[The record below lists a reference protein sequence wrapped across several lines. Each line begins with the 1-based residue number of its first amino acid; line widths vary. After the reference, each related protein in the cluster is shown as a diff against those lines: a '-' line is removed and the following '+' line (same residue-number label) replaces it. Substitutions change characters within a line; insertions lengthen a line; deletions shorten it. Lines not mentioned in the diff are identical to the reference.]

1 MTDESSLIERV
12 FLRIGS
18 AETDDQLQTALAKFL
33 TPVILKLNSGDE
45 AVRKKVMELLVHINK
60 RLKSLNK
67 VQLPVE
73 SLITQYLDPSA
84 SSIITNFSIIYIRMG
99 YPRLEPAKQA
109 ELVPLLI
116 KCLDGKPNTQQD
128 SILHLMLPALEHVK
142 MPQDDKQK
150 QQIFGLTEKPL
161 IVKVMLDYMMDI
173 LLLPYNAHISTPT
186 QTRPSTA
193 PAGGPGPTTTLPP
206 PGLSEY
212 SKRRVLGDSPLN
224 PEALEKAKIGVL
236 KFLGSGLIE
245 EKMVVCHYVIASSDT
260 RHSVAT
266 AADLELKRITGSVDW
281 NSLDILNKLYTIFQ
295 GTIDIKGKPATKPD
309 HKRRPVCTRIR
320 LKIFP
325 FFLRARDAANVF
337 PSCIQVIFDCL
348 YGQSTNAKLKN
359 MAVQFVH
366 HVCLN
371 CADNKFTPVAPV
383 LLSGMVKLIGEA
395 MDEAKLRNLA
405 YVAVGKIVRR
415 APQLVKK
422 DVALVQKFFDAMSK
436 EDPETRLGVQE
447 SLSLMADAFKD
458 IDPSCQSLMEA
469 LIMQNIEQDQPQ
481 SRLMSVQYAR
491 TVFPSDHIPSRYI
504 LLLAC
509 GDTKEDV
516 RVEAMKALHIAQTK
530 EKEIEKNSTKLPPPK
545 LPKFT
550 DMMKYI
556 SEKGSLRVKTQNKYV
571 IGNYTLPFIPATY
584 EEMIL
589 YLHMC
594 LSQDSGQIPDMESL
608 VTMQTQAPG
617 IAKYIRD
624 NLQGDNSIQT
634 YFDFIKTLLSAVS
647 GSSAMYC
654 LVELVAIAPEM
665 ASQIISQTDWMKN
678 YMFSSKDDLKEFGSQ
693 MYAVVICQQSKDIIK
708 DSMEELMK
716 NLNNKG
722 FEVQMGSVIGLGYL
736 IGQYL
741 NDRSQSCTMEVD
753 GTSKVE
759 EEIKSIITTCLQKLA
774 AILLLPTE
782 SNVSL
787 KMSACL
793 SLGEI
798 GRNAQ
803 LLLPSGGGD
812 DGEGEI
818 TKLSIVTSLLKILK
832 SGSEPNKIKEKCVM
846 CLGYL
851 CVGEENFPHLQK
863 VMEEIMD
870 SVQPKQFELHMTTG
884 EALVCAAQGRQSSA
898 ARDLWTESEED
909 YRNRVT
915 VKETKVEWYLESLL
929 NKSLVSSN
937 PHLRQ
942 AACIWLLALTK
953 TCGPDPAVQSKL
965 SQIQGAFMRL
975 LSENDDITQDIA
987 SKGLGLVYE
996 ICTPEQK
1003 DSLVSELVDTLM
1015 TGKRVKHDFKGDTT
1029 VFEEGSLG
1037 KSPDGG
1043 SLSTYK
1049 ELCAIANDLNQ
1060 PDLIYKFMHL
1070 ANHNAM
1076 WNSRKGAAFG
1086 FSTIASQ
1093 AGEQLR
1099 PYLAQIVPR
1108 LYRYQFDP
1116 NPKIQQA
1123 MSSIWNALIQDNKDA
1138 VDKFISQ
1145 ILYDLNKNLTSTQW
1159 RIRESSCLAVNDLLR
1174 GRPLDDVVDQL
1185 PELWENCL
1193 RVRDDI
1199 KESVRNAAD
1208 LACRSL
1214 SRASIKICDINY
1226 GKLGEKATRLVMPC
1240 LLKHSLQ
1247 SSVSE
1252 VRAIGLSTMLKISK
1266 NAGPLLKPNIPV
1278 LVTALLEAVS
1288 GLEPQVLNYFSLQVS
1303 SNQKDLEKLDSAR
1316 IAASRMSPMMETVN
1330 YCVQYIDSDVLVE
1343 LVPRLT
1349 DLIKSGIGI
1358 GTKAGCSSFVIQLV
1372 HHCPQDLTPFAGK
1385 LMSAFLAG
1393 LSDRNSSVR
1402 KTYASALGHLI
1413 KVAKDSSVEKLIIKL
1428 KSWYLDKEDEAAR
1441 HACGLT
1447 LQSMC
1452 HQSQDIM
1459 KRHATQAVPLA
1470 FFAMHEK
1477 KPETEDKSSKDNMSV
1492 WEEIWLEITPGT
1504 EAGIRLYLQEIMEL
1518 LQTSIDSQS
1527 WATKAQAADAM
1538 STVAEKLKDKL
1549 GPPHLGNLLTTL
1561 LSGLQGR
1568 IWTGKETLIQ
1578 AIDTVCC
1585 YCKENLSKETEGQP
1599 SIEKVV
1605 DSMMKESK
1613 KERLEYKLEALK
1625 CTGNILEEYSL
1636 DRFSEIWQIAQPD
1649 LSKAGNKNGEDDDI
1663 KPEMKQKKF
1672 NCYFEILGQS
1682 WPSVVT
1688 TQDEFGSNFSDL
1700 LLTSLLH
1707 NTWKIQVTILK
1718 SLFKLIDRYHIFQKD
1733 KILLHKAV
1741 LQGLTTRM
1749 LETMIP
1755 SLGNIKYTVIRH
1767 EALSTTE
1774 LLINK
1779 VIGVDGI
1786 LSSDILSKVQDALS
1800 AMSGDSSPELQ
1811 DKSHELLKQIT
1822 VKISTME

>member
-1 MTDESSLIERV
+1 MKC
-12 FLRIGS
+12 
-18 AETDDQLQTALAKFL
+18 QTLD
-33 TPVILKLNSGDE
+33 TYMYTIPVARKCARLKLNITKENYQWSTMS
-45 AVRKKVMELLVHINK
+45 VSLVYVKN
-60 RLKSLNK
+60 
-67 VQLPVE
+67 
-73 SLITQYLDPSA
+73 
-84 SSIITNFSIIYIRMG
+84 
-99 YPRLEPAKQA
+99 
-109 ELVPLLI
+109 
-116 KCLDGKPNTQQD
+116 D
-128 SILHLMLPALEHVK
+128 SIDVN
-142 MPQDDKQK
+142 
-150 QQIFGLTEKPL
+150 QINTLTRRFPKFYRVWFGP
-161 IVKVMLDYMMDI
+161 
-173 LLLPYNAHISTPT
+173 
-186 QTRPSTA
+186 
-193 PAGGPGPTTTLPP
+193 
-206 PGLSEY
+206 
-212 SKRRVLGDSPLN
+212 
-224 PEALEKAKIGVL
+224 
-236 KFLGSGLIE
+236 
-245 EKMVVCHYVIASSDT
+245 
-260 RHSVAT
+260 
-266 AADLELKRITGSVDW
+266 
-281 NSLDILNKLYTIFQ
+281 
-295 GTIDIKGKPATKPD
+295 
-309 HKRRPVCTRIR
+309 
-320 LKIFP
+320 
-325 FFLRARDAANVF
+325 
-337 PSCIQVIFDCL
+337 
-348 YGQSTNAKLKN
+348 
-359 MAVQFVH
+359 
-366 HVCLN
+366 
-371 CADNKFTPVAPV
+371 FTPVVSLVHPDSVKV
-383 LLSGMVKLIGEA
+383 LLKTAEPKPVGHGPTYRTLIPWLGEGLLIA
-395 MDEAKLRNLA
+395 GGSKWARS
-405 YVAVGKIVRR
+405 RR
-415 APQLVKK
+415 LLTP
-422 DVALVQKFFDAMSK
+422 
-436 EDPETRLGVQE
+436 
-447 SLSLMADAFKD
+447 AFHFEILKGYQTINNQCVD
-458 IDPSCQSLMEA
+458 I
-469 LIMQNIEQDQPQ
+469 LI
-481 SRLMSVQYAR
+481 
-491 TVFPSDHIPSRYI
+491 
-504 LLLAC
+504 
-509 GDTKEDV
+509 
-516 RVEAMKALHIAQTK
+516 
-530 EKEIEKNSTKLPPPK
+530 
-545 LPKFT
+545 
-550 DMMKYI
+550 
-556 SEKGSLRVKTQNKYV
+556 
-571 IGNYTLPFIPATY
+571 
-584 EEMIL
+584 
-589 YLHMC
+589 
-594 LSQDSGQIPDMESL
+594 
-608 VTMQTQAPG
+608 
-617 IAKYIRD
+617 
-624 NLQGDNSIQT
+624 
-634 YFDFIKTLLSAVS
+634 
-647 GSSAMYC
+647 
-654 LVELVAIAPEM
+654 
-665 ASQIISQTDWMKN
+665 N

-716 NLNNKG
+716 NLNHK
-722 FEVQMGSVIGLGYL
+722 
-736 IGQYL
+736 
-741 NDRSQSCTMEVD
+741 
-753 GTSKVE
+753 
-759 EEIKSIITTCLQKLA
+759 
-774 AILLLPTE
+774 
-782 SNVSL
+782 
-787 KMSACL
+787 
-793 SLGEI
+793 EI

-1199 KESVRNAAD
+1199 K
-1208 LACRSL
+1208 
-1214 SRASIKICDINY
+1214 ASIKICDINY

-1252 VRAIGLSTMLKISK
+1252 VRAIGVLSTMLKISK

-1688 TQDEFGSNFSDL
+1688 TQD
-1700 LLTSLLH
+1700 
-1707 NTWKIQVTILK
+1707 
-1718 SLFKLIDRYHIFQKD
+1718 
-1733 KILLHKAV
+1733 
-1741 LQGLTTRM
+1741 
-1749 LETMIP
+1749 
-1755 SLGNIKYTVIRH
+1755 
-1767 EALSTTE
+1767 
-1774 LLINK
+1774 
-1779 VIGVDGI
+1779 VDGI

-1822 VKISTME
+1822 VKISTIE

>member
-1 MTDESSLIERV
+1 MYKNKTENFPILPESQRCCKCIS
-12 FLRIGS
+12 FLYPG
-18 AETDDQLQTALAKFL
+18 KCY
-33 TPVILKLNSGDE
+33 GDL
-45 AVRKKVMELLVHINK
+45 R
-60 RLKSLNK
+60 S
-67 VQLPVE
+67 
-73 SLITQYLDPSA
+73 
-84 SSIITNFSIIYIRMG
+84 
-99 YPRLEPAKQA
+99 
-109 ELVPLLI
+109 LLI
-116 KCLDGKPNTQQD
+116 
-128 SILHLMLPALEHVK
+128 
-142 MPQDDKQK
+142 
-150 QQIFGLTEKPL
+150 
-161 IVKVMLDYMMDI
+161 
-173 LLLPYNAHISTPT
+173 
-186 QTRPSTA
+186 
-193 PAGGPGPTTTLPP
+193 
-206 PGLSEY
+206 
-212 SKRRVLGDSPLN
+212 
-224 PEALEKAKIGVL
+224 
-236 KFLGSGLIE
+236 
-245 EKMVVCHYVIASSDT
+245 
-260 RHSVAT
+260 
-266 AADLELKRITGSVDW
+266 
-281 NSLDILNKLYTIFQ
+281 
-295 GTIDIKGKPATKPD
+295 
-309 HKRRPVCTRIR
+309 
-320 LKIFP
+320 
-325 FFLRARDAANVF
+325 LRARDSPNVF
-337 PSCIQVIFDCL
+337 PSCIQVGDILIKVLCFIIAK
-348 YGQSTNAKLKN
+348 NAPN
-359 MAVQFVH
+359 EFPSCIQ
-366 HVCLN
+366 
-371 CADNKFTPVAPV
+371 
-383 LLSGMVKLIGEA
+383 
-395 MDEAKLRNLA
+395 EAKLRNLA

-469 LIMQNIEQDQPQ
+469 LIMQNIEQVVLQTNGDVKDQPQ

-550 DMMKYI
+550 DMMKPFLKRNPRDHKG
-556 SEKGSLRVKTQNKYV
+556 SKVGSLRVKTQNKYV

-608 VTMQTQAPG
+608 ATMQTQAPG

-665 ASQIISQTDWMKN
+665 ASQIVSQTDWMKN

-716 NLNNKG
+716 NLNHKG

-884 EALVCAAQGRQSSA
+884 EALVCAAQGDNHQQPEIYGLNQR
-898 ARDLWTESEED
+898 RITGVKTILN
-909 YRNRVT
+909 YFILKNRVT

-1199 KESVRNAAD
+1199 KRWNRSQGHKNPDIFSEDDQTLQNQLYLLNTFIQEINQSAEKSPKFD
-1208 LACRSL
+1208 L
-1214 SRASIKICDINY
+1214 DIRKTSKRKGGTDEYYNFNLY
-1226 GKLGEKATRLVMPC
+1226 RTDGVHPNLLLAKLWMR
-1240 LLKHSLQ
+1240 
-1247 SSVSE
+1247 
-1252 VRAIGLSTMLKISK
+1252 
-1266 NAGPLLKPNIPV
+1266 
-1278 LVTALLEAVS
+1278 
-1288 GLEPQVLNYFSLQVS
+1288 
-1303 SNQKDLEKLDSAR
+1303 R
-1316 IAASRMSPMMETVN
+1316 IAT
-1330 YCVQYIDSDVLVE
+1330 
-1343 LVPRLT
+1343 
-1349 DLIKSGIGI
+1349 
-1358 GTKAGCSSFVIQLV
+1358 
-1372 HHCPQDLTPFAGK
+1372 
-1385 LMSAFLAG
+1385 
-1393 LSDRNSSVR
+1393 
-1402 KTYASALGHLI
+1402 
-1413 KVAKDSSVEKLIIKL
+1413 
-1428 KSWYLDKEDEAAR
+1428 
-1441 HACGLT
+1441 
-1447 LQSMC
+1447 
-1452 HQSQDIM
+1452 
-1459 KRHATQAVPLA
+1459 
-1470 FFAMHEK
+1470 
-1477 KPETEDKSSKDNMSV
+1477 
-1492 WEEIWLEITPGT
+1492 
-1504 EAGIRLYLQEIMEL
+1504 
-1518 LQTSIDSQS
+1518 
-1527 WATKAQAADAM
+1527 
-1538 STVAEKLKDKL
+1538 
-1549 GPPHLGNLLTTL
+1549 
-1561 LSGLQGR
+1561 
-1568 IWTGKETLIQ
+1568 
-1578 AIDTVCC
+1578 
-1585 YCKENLSKETEGQP
+1585 
-1599 SIEKVV
+1599 
-1605 DSMMKESK
+1605 
-1613 KERLEYKLEALK
+1613 
-1625 CTGNILEEYSL
+1625 
-1636 DRFSEIWQIAQPD
+1636 
-1649 LSKAGNKNGEDDDI
+1649 
-1663 KPEMKQKKF
+1663 
-1672 NCYFEILGQS
+1672 
-1682 WPSVVT
+1682 
-1688 TQDEFGSNFSDL
+1688 
-1700 LLTSLLH
+1700 
-1707 NTWKIQVTILK
+1707 
-1718 SLFKLIDRYHIFQKD
+1718 
-1733 KILLHKAV
+1733 KILH
-1741 LQGLTTRM
+1741 QCYR
-1749 LETMIP
+1749 
-1755 SLGNIKYTVIRH
+1755 
-1767 EALSTTE
+1767 
-1774 LLINK
+1774 
-1779 VIGVDGI
+1779 
-1786 LSSDILSKVQDALS
+1786 
-1800 AMSGDSSPELQ
+1800 
-1811 DKSHELLKQIT
+1811 
-1822 VKISTME
+1822 

>member
-1 MTDESSLIERV
+1 M
-12 FLRIGS
+12 
-18 AETDDQLQTALAKFL
+18 
-33 TPVILKLNSGDE
+33 
-45 AVRKKVMELLVHINK
+45 
-60 RLKSLNK
+60 
-67 VQLPVE
+67 
-73 SLITQYLDPSA
+73 
-84 SSIITNFSIIYIRMG
+84 
-99 YPRLEPAKQA
+99 
-109 ELVPLLI
+109 
-116 KCLDGKPNTQQD
+116 
-128 SILHLMLPALEHVK
+128 
-142 MPQDDKQK
+142 
-150 QQIFGLTEKPL
+150 
-161 IVKVMLDYMMDI
+161 
-173 LLLPYNAHISTPT
+173 
-186 QTRPSTA
+186 
-193 PAGGPGPTTTLPP
+193 
-206 PGLSEY
+206 
-212 SKRRVLGDSPLN
+212 
-224 PEALEKAKIGVL
+224 
-236 KFLGSGLIE
+236 
-245 EKMVVCHYVIASSDT
+245 
-260 RHSVAT
+260 
-266 AADLELKRITGSVDW
+266 
-281 NSLDILNKLYTIFQ
+281 
-295 GTIDIKGKPATKPD
+295 
-309 HKRRPVCTRIR
+309 
-320 LKIFP
+320 
-325 FFLRARDAANVF
+325 
-337 PSCIQVIFDCL
+337 
-348 YGQSTNAKLKN
+348 
-359 MAVQFVH
+359 
-366 HVCLN
+366 
-371 CADNKFTPVAPV
+371 
-383 LLSGMVKLIGEA
+383 
-395 MDEAKLRNLA
+395 EAKLRNLA

-447 SLSLMADAFKD
+447 SLSLMANAFKD

-584 EEMIL
+584 EE
-589 YLHMC
+589 
-594 LSQDSGQIPDMESL
+594 
-608 VTMQTQAPG
+608 
-617 IAKYIRD
+617 
-624 NLQGDNSIQT
+624 
-634 YFDFIKTLLSAVS
+634 
-647 GSSAMYC
+647 
-654 LVELVAIAPEM
+654 
-665 ASQIISQTDWMKN
+665 N

-716 NLNNKG
+716 NLNHKG

-870 SVQPKQFELHMTTG
+870 SV
-884 EALVCAAQGRQSSA
+884 QGRQSSA

-1116 NPKIQQA
+1116 N
-1123 MSSIWNALIQDNKDA
+1123 
-1138 VDKFISQ
+1138 
-1145 ILYDLNKNLTSTQW
+1145 
-1159 RIRESSCLAVNDLLR
+1159 LR
-1174 GRPLDDVVDQL
+1174 Y
-1185 PELWENCL
+1185 N
-1193 RVRDDI
+1193 
-1199 KESVRNAAD
+1199 
-1208 LACRSL
+1208 
-1214 SRASIKICDINY
+1214 
-1226 GKLGEKATRLVMPC
+1226 RL
-1240 LLKHSLQ
+1240 
-1247 SSVSE
+1247 
-1252 VRAIGLSTMLKISK
+1252 
-1266 NAGPLLKPNIPV
+1266 
-1278 LVTALLEAVS
+1278 
-1288 GLEPQVLNYFSLQVS
+1288 
-1303 SNQKDLEKLDSAR
+1303 
-1316 IAASRMSPMMETVN
+1316 
-1330 YCVQYIDSDVLVE
+1330 
-1343 LVPRLT
+1343 
-1349 DLIKSGIGI
+1349 
-1358 GTKAGCSSFVIQLV
+1358 
-1372 HHCPQDLTPFAGK
+1372 
-1385 LMSAFLAG
+1385 
-1393 LSDRNSSVR
+1393 
-1402 KTYASALGHLI
+1402 
-1413 KVAKDSSVEKLIIKL
+1413 
-1428 KSWYLDKEDEAAR
+1428 
-1441 HACGLT
+1441 
-1447 LQSMC
+1447 
-1452 HQSQDIM
+1452 
-1459 KRHATQAVPLA
+1459 
-1470 FFAMHEK
+1470 
-1477 KPETEDKSSKDNMSV
+1477 
-1492 WEEIWLEITPGT
+1492 
-1504 EAGIRLYLQEIMEL
+1504 
-1518 LQTSIDSQS
+1518 
-1527 WATKAQAADAM
+1527 
-1538 STVAEKLKDKL
+1538 
-1549 GPPHLGNLLTTL
+1549 
-1561 LSGLQGR
+1561 
-1568 IWTGKETLIQ
+1568 
-1578 AIDTVCC
+1578 
-1585 YCKENLSKETEGQP
+1585 
-1599 SIEKVV
+1599 
-1605 DSMMKESK
+1605 
-1613 KERLEYKLEALK
+1613 
-1625 CTGNILEEYSL
+1625 
-1636 DRFSEIWQIAQPD
+1636 
-1649 LSKAGNKNGEDDDI
+1649 
-1663 KPEMKQKKF
+1663 
-1672 NCYFEILGQS
+1672 
-1682 WPSVVT
+1682 
-1688 TQDEFGSNFSDL
+1688 
-1700 LLTSLLH
+1700 
-1707 NTWKIQVTILK
+1707 
-1718 SLFKLIDRYHIFQKD
+1718 
-1733 KILLHKAV
+1733 
-1741 LQGLTTRM
+1741 
-1749 LETMIP
+1749 
-1755 SLGNIKYTVIRH
+1755 
-1767 EALSTTE
+1767 
-1774 LLINK
+1774 
-1779 VIGVDGI
+1779 
-1786 LSSDILSKVQDALS
+1786 
-1800 AMSGDSSPELQ
+1800 
-1811 DKSHELLKQIT
+1811 
-1822 VKISTME
+1822 